1 MSLWNRHIKNP
12 TQPLRT
18 GRIPNQNT
26 AQRASPRVL
35 GWRVEDRDSFV
46 AAFAFSTVEN
56 ANSEK
61 PEIEEWVK
69 RNLEPR
75 FGKGLEVI
83 LKAKTLIVIRPGTD
97 VTKLETTKDGS
108 PYYKGEL
115 RQTRSSDEGET
126 RFVEDLLTGK
136 EVRENPPT
144 DVIITVPHAKDDKVD
159 DGHDTDWNA
168 EKASHE
174 LANALLEKG
183 IDPIVMIGEDNRDIW
198 DLNREHSSGRPFHIA
213 LNKNLKNADILLD
226 IHSYPAEYE
235 GWGDYDVVL
244 FAFGPFHTE
253 EDNNDTMELAKWITE
268 ECPDTKVL
276 IDQADMIRNYIQHKG
291 MIRDIESH
299 LIEVVEGKDPKPAMK
314 AVANYIT
321 GTKRN
326 IPTVLP
332 EGAAYQQFTLKL
344 NLKEKT
350 TLLELLEIEME
361 DLGFP
366 PFKHSYF
373 GSTSIVERTW
383 FKLPTGF
390 PQEPTL
396 MFARNTGVVY
406 LYRAQFLNNKEVQ
419 SIYEM
424 INEAV
429 ESQPEPNPKDD
440 NKESKLNRKSSES
453 EIKEALKK
461 KKIDPPVNAKGKLQ
475 VSKALQ
481 LAAGYVDK
489 DSSNEDIEAELKKRK
504 KKIPKK
510 SDGKG
515 GEKLDRAKAL
525 EMVGAKESVEAMP
538 SLPSFGSSSKN
549 ERMKLSTSVTRM
561 VVSQLL
567 PGAHTIK
574 EEGKG
579 KGGQVDAA
587 KVRNLDAF
595 KKLPRAEKNKLLP
608 KGKAPNWGE
617 IKKKFGDK
625 DIYKNPPKL
634 CNTPNK
640 KKYETQADARI
651 AANYRM
657 RLGTAPHLSTY
668 KCKGCGFWHLTSTK
682 TNPPVTVDPE
692 QGKFSLD
699 ITGRFVKNPS
709 IVVTAN
715 GEASKLNIGEL
726 AEPQE
731 GEYGREQ
738 GRLVRVNMFRQ
749 KAGFK
754 IKGQKK
760 QPKYI
765 ISIET
770 AGKHFYAEREVKI
783 HGFAELKHFPDKK
796 SEPRLRVE
804 TRGKHITVWPTVG
817 DGKGW
822 LKQAP
827 EKTVI
832 VRGKEHPLYDNI
844 HIYQKE
850 GDKYA
855 TESLGLSDLIE
866 NPTLQKTL
874 YGEAFRD
881 ELTEKEEKI
890 EALKVAGH
898 ILMDLP
904 KWMKDKELQKLGAM
918 RVSKPENPLN
928 NNWLIPP
935 EAEPIIEGMIEKKR
949 EAILEEARKKAE
961 GTARLDEFKRNSPA
975 YAEQYVKDHELM
987 TPKEEK
993 KFTKIK
999 LKGKIGSPEFF
1010 EQIASKV
1017 QVFGEGQGWVRD
1029 GYLYWKKGP
1038 GHLNYVE
1045 VDGHMLEGGTAWMHT
1060 HPAAWEPSQSSPDDF
1075 KVMHGLFINHGVR
1088 DFFTIIADRIDWFRA
1103 KKKDRIPL
1111 EEMLE
1116 VIDGKSI
1123 VQHMEEDIDREFHIA
1138 EEKFQ
1143 RKMGDKPYLTSEQ
1156 TRYITNH
1163 FNKVIDEFEMSY
1175 KAYALSPQQV
1185 RGRIVSNPPPT
1196 VAISGF
1202 FK

>member
-75 FGKGLEVI
+75 FGKGLEVV
-83 LKAKTLIVIRPGTD
+83 LQAKTLIVIRPGTD

-226 IHSYPAEYE
+226 IHSYPADYE
-235 GWGDYDVVL
+235 AWGDYDVVL

-253 EDNNDTMELAKWITE
+253 EDNNDTMELARWITE

-276 IDQADMIRNYIQHKG
+276 IGQADMIRNYIQHKG

-344 NLKEKT
+344 NLKKKT

-361 DLGFP
+361 DLGFRT
-366 PFKHSYF
+366 HRQTYF
-373 GSTSIVERTW
+373 GSTTIVERQW
-383 FKLPTGF
+383 FNLPTGF
-390 PQEPTL
+390 PEEPTL

-406 LYRAQFLNNKEVQ
+406 LYRAQFLNNNEVQ
-419 SIYEM
+419 AIYEM

-440 NKESKLNRKSSES
+440 QKETKLNRKSSEA

-461 KKIDPPVNAKGKLQ
+461 KKIDPPLNAKGKLQ
-475 VSKALQ
+475 ISKALQ

-510 SDGKG
+510 SDGKD

-525 EMVGAKESVEAMP
+525 EMVGAKKSDEKMP
-538 SLPSFGSSSKN
+538 SLPSFGGSNKN
-549 ERMKLSTSVTRM
+549 EKMKLSTTVTRM

-567 PGAHTIK
+567 PGAHTLK
-574 EEGKG
+574 EGKGKGKGKG
-579 KGGQVDAA
+579 KGGQVDPA

-608 KGKAPNWGE
+608 RGKAPNWGE
-617 IKKKFGDK
+617 IKKKFGGE
-625 DIYKNPPKL
+625 DIYKNP
-634 CNTPNK
+634 
-640 KKYETQADARI
+640 
-651 AANYRM
+651 
-657 RLGTAPHLSTY
+657 
-668 KCKGCGFWHLTSTK
+668 HLTSTK
-682 TNPPVTVDPE
+682 ANPPVTVDPE

-754 IKGQKK
+754 IKGQKE

-765 ISIET
+765 ISVET
-770 AGKHFYAEREVKI
+770 GGKHFYAESKVAI
-783 HGFAELKHFPDKK
+783 NGFAELKHFPDKK

-804 TRGKHITVWPTVG
+804 TRGWVELYG
-817 DGKGW
+817 S
-822 LKQAP
+822 
-827 EKTVI
+827 EKVVN
-832 VRGKEHPLYDNI
+832 VRGREHPLYEEINI
-844 HIYQKE
+844 RHYE
-850 GDKYA
+850 
-855 TESLGLSDLIE
+855 E

-898 ILMDLP
+898 ILLDLP
-904 KWMKDKELQKLGAM
+904 KWMEDKKLQELGAM
-918 RVSKPENPLN
+918 RISKPENPLN

-935 EAEPIIEGMIEKKR
+935 EAQPIIEEMIEAEDEKK
-949 EAILEEARKKAE
+949 LQKARKKAE

-1116 VIDGKSI
+1116 EIDGKSI

-1143 RKMGDKPYLTSEQ
+1143 RKMGDEPYLTSEQ

-1175 KAYALSPQQV
+1175 KAYALSPQQI
-1185 RGRIVSNPPPT
+1185 RGRMVSNPPPT
-1196 VAISGF
+1196 VALSGF

>member
-226 IHSYPAEYE
+226 IHSYPADYE

-253 EDNNDTMELAKWITE
+253 EDNNDTMELAKWITQ

-461 KKIDPPVNAKGKLQ
+461 KKIDPPLNAKGKLQ

-525 EMVGAKESVEAMP
+525 EMVGAKESVETMP

-574 EEGKG
+574 EEDKGKGKG
-579 KGGQVDAA
+579 KGGQVDSA

-608 KGKAPNWGE
+608 RGKAPNWGE
-617 IKKKFGDK
+617 IKKKFGGE
-625 DIYKNPPKL
+625 DIYKNPPV
-634 CNTPNK
+634 
-640 KKYETQADARI
+640 
-651 AANYRM
+651 
-657 RLGTAPHLSTY
+657 S
-668 KCKGCGFWHLTSTK
+668 
-682 TNPPVTVDPE
+682 VDPE

-827 EKTVI
+827 EKTII

-850 GDKYA
+850 GNKYA
-855 TESLGLSDLIE
+855 TESLGLSPLIE

-881 ELTEKEEKI
+881 EITEKEERI
-890 EALKVAGH
+890 ESLKVAGFV
-898 ILMDLP
+898 IIDIP
-904 KWMKDKELQKLGAM
+904 AWMKDETVTNLGGEKISTDM
-918 RVSKPENPLN
+918 SPDNY
-928 NNWLIPP
+928 WLIPP
-935 EAEPIIEGMIEKKR
+935 DKEAVIEDKILQRKLRR
-949 EAILEEARKKAE
+949 ERMAKKKAE
-961 GTARLDEFKRNSPA
+961 GSARLDEFKRNSPA